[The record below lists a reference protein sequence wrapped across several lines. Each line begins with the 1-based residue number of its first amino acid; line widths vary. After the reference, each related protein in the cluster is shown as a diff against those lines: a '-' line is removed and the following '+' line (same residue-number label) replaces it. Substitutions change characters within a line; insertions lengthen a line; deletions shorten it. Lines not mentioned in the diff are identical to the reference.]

1 MDDNGKYI
9 RLFGT
14 LFFTFIGFI
23 VALFLIMFGL
33 RVLFG
38 VLNYI
43 PWFSATFTMLI
54 VCVPAVLFIT
64 VYLIYFKQTKTHFS
78 APVRY
83 FSYSVFTV
91 AIAFW
96 LYFWVLDFIIFF
108 KMHYNGISEYNC
120 YNLAFLS
127 VNVFA
132 IFFVGI
138 VQALK
143 AKKEV
148 NWMDRERKWE
158 NNLP

>member
-23 VALFLIMFGL
+23 LTLFLIMFGL
-33 RVLFG
+33 KVLFG
-38 VLNYI
+38 VLNTI
-43 PWFSATFTMLI
+43 PWFSAMFTLLI

-78 APVRY
+78 AAVRY
-83 FSYSVFTV
+83 FSYAVFTI
-91 AIAFW
+91 AITSW

-127 VNVFA
+127 ANVFA

-148 NWMDRERKWE
+148 NWMDRERTWE
-158 NNLP
+158 NDQP

>member
-1 MDDNGKYI
+1 MEDNGKYL

-33 RVLFG
+33 KVLFG

-43 PWFSATFTMLI
+43 PWFSAMFTLLI
-54 VCVPAVLFIT
+54 VCVPSVLFIT

-78 APVRY
+78 SAVRY
-83 FSYSVFTV
+83 FSYSVFTI
-91 AIAFW
+91 AIASW

-127 VNVFA
+127 ANVFA

-148 NWMDRERKWE
+148 SWMDRERKWE
-158 NNLP
+158 NNQP